1 MHNIDILYM
10 NNPHSNYVH
19 KTKNKINHVVG
30 IVPKSNRKIVETGK
44 FYTPHTDM
52 TGHFTDITKQICIYS
67 NCSIHLSSHHLCCV
81 LVLN

>member
-1 MHNIDILYM
+1 M

-30 IVPKSNRKIVETGK
+30 IVSKSNRKIVETGK

-52 TGHFTDITKQICIYS
+52 TGHPYVASFFGLSICDSLFGI
-67 NCSIHLSSHHLCCV
+67 L
-81 LVLN
+81 